1 MQEDGQPSSAPSAPP
16 AATQDWLET
25 QLAWI
30 NAWSQ
35 QMKEQITSAEQP
47 EHHGKE

>member
-1 MQEDGQPSSAPSAPP
+1 MTPKIQQVDPLKSLLG
-16 AATQDWLET
+16 ET

-35 QMKEQITSAEQP
+35 RMKEQITSAEQP
-47 EHHGKE
+47 EPQGKE